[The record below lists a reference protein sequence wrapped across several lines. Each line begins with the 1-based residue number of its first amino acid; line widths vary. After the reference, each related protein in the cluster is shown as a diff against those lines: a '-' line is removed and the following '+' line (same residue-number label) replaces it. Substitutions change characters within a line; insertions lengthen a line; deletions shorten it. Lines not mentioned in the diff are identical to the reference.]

1 MTDINNPHDK
11 FFKESIKT
19 YEMARHFLQTHLPD
33 DIQARINFESLR
45 PTDQEYID
53 ENLKTVRSDVV
64 YECDIDNQPGF
75 IYFLI
80 EHQST
85 PDKLLP
91 FRLLYYLFQL
101 LKHCVD
107 HQGYNQL
114 PIVVPLCIY
123 HGGSKAYPYST
134 DILNCFYDAGLAKQV
149 LFKPCRLIDLTQMTL
164 EDFQQH
170 GPAGLLEVVLQHH
183 NEKQFS
189 RFIKDLIRTRLWY
202 EGVHNVERGDY
213 GQVVLQYLITTC
225 DDDSEH
231 FKAALYEL
239 AASDPEHEEDIM
251 SVAQKLK
258 EEGLEEGREEGM
270 RKGMQKGEQ
279 KGMQKGMRQTAYR
292 MLQDGMLDETVKR
305 YTGLTDED
313 IKQLKHNLD
322 S

>member
-19 YEMARHFLQTHLPD
+19 YEMARHFLQIHLPD

-183 NEKQFS
+183 NQKQFS
-189 RFIKDLIRTRLWY
+189 RFIKDLIRTKLWY
-202 EGVHNVERGDY
+202 EGVHNVERSDY

-225 DDDSEH
+225 DDDSGD
-231 FKAALYEL
+231 FKAALHEL
-239 AASDPEHEEDIM
+239 AASDPEHEEEIM

-258 EEGLEEGREEGM
+258 EEGLEEGRQEG
-270 RKGMQKGEQ
+270 RQEGMQKGKQE
-279 KGMQKGMRQTAYR
+279 GVRQTAYN
-292 MLQDGMLDETVKR
+292 MLKDGMSVEIIKR
-305 YTGLTDED
+305 YTGVTDAD
-313 IKQLKHNLD
+313 IHQLKRDLD
-322 S
+322 E